1 MFFGDAKSLRRKLCR
16 LQNKLQVAEDFV
28 FFAGGQGFVFYGLP
42 KKLAVDL
49 AVYLVADGQQ
59 RVTVASF
66 RYRQMIGKIVTQTAD
81 APVEHRDVLVISQ
94 LHIALQT
101 LDPLQLVFLPGN
113 SDQQIQRDQKE
124 YDHYNVC
131 VEQGVACASFI
142 EQKKLPLIDEHDDDL
157 ADVDQESDPHEEQAK
172 VFRDLAEKPVQRFAK
187 QYYG

>member
-28 FFAGGQGFVFYGLP
+28 FFAGGQGFGLYGLP

-59 RVTVASF
+59 RVTVTSF

-81 APVEHRDVLVISQ
+81 APVEHRDVLVIPQ

-101 LDPLQLVFLPGN
+101 LDPLQLVFLPCNG
-113 SDQQIQRDQKE
+113 DQQIQRDQKE
-124 YDHYNVC
+124 DDHYNVC
-131 VEQGVACASFI
+131 IEQGVACTSFV